1 MPWLEKINFY
11 FCRKSIKAM
20 NLQSILDPIGDFIVW
35 TFEKVLEPLGE
46 LPWVSPNNL
55 VIVLGFV
62 GLYYWLKV
70 QGNYNKKAEKEGG
83 LK

>member
-20 NLQSILDPIGDFIVW
+20 NLQSILDPFANFIVW
-35 TFEKVLEPLGE
+35 SFENILENLGNLPNVLF
-46 LPWVSPNNL
+46 
-55 VIVLGFV
+55 VLIGFV
-62 GLYYWLKV
+62 GLFYWLKT
-70 QGNYNKKAEKEGG
+70 QGNYNTKAEKEGG